1 MPANHRH
8 SKTDRGSIY
17 LHVLVTSLLVT
28 VLGLGSL
35 LAVRLQ
41 VRSVLLGRDS
51 AQARSCAASAV
62 EIGLLQVKQNASWRT
77 AWSNGVWLQ
86 DRQLGTGR
94 FTLEGIDPGDGVLS
108 DSLYEPLV
116 LTGIGTKGA
125 ARHKT
130 QVTLTPLVKPLA
142 AMGTCLHASG
152 RITVNG
158 SRRIT
163 VVGAPLS
170 TNGQLASSGTIDG
183 SAEVGSVYTAGV
195 ITGTLTVPAAAKPMP
210 AAALIASYASKAT
223 AVAYSG
229 TIDKAVLGPGCNPW
243 GSTDP
248 NGLYV
253 LDTGGNAIT
262 IKNTRI
268 YGTLIVKA
276 SGQSVIL
283 DGAMFCQSYNP
294 RFPVLLVD
302 GNLTIKC
309 TSASTTLS
317 ESTNAKN
324 YNPTGVPYGGVC
336 DTDTGDTYPNEIR
349 GLIHVS
355 GNLVLQETARI
366 VGAIVCNGA
375 VTCDGVNTIAHDASL
390 CTCPPDGYTY
400 VDSMSIS
407 PGSWRQ
413 TVD

>member
-1 MPANHRH
+1 MPANRP
-8 SKTDRGSIY
+8 DRRTCHGIIY
-17 LHVLVTSLLVT
+17 LHVLVTSLLVA

-41 VRSVLLGRDS
+41 VRSALLDRES

-62 EIGLLQVKQNASWRT
+62 EIGLLRIKQDANWRT
-77 AWSNGVWLQ
+77 VWPNGVWLQ
-86 DRQLGTGR
+86 DKSLGGGR
-94 FTLEGIDPGDGVLS
+94 FTLEGIDPVDGVLS
-108 DSLYEPLV
+108 DSLCEPLV
-116 LTGIGTKGA
+116 LTGIGARGA
-125 ARHKT
+125 ARHKM
-130 QVTLTPLVKPLA
+130 QVTLTPVVKPLA
-142 AMGTCLHASG
+142 ALGTCLHASG

-183 SAEVGSVYTAGV
+183 SAEVGSVYTAGT
-195 ITGTLTVPAAAKPMP
+195 ITGTLTVPAANKPMP
-210 AAALIASYASKAT
+210 AASLIAAYAAKAT
-223 AVAYSG
+223 KVACSG
-229 TIDKAVLGPGCNPW
+229 TIDKVVLGPGCNPW

-253 LDTGGNAIT
+253 LDTGGTAVT

-283 DGAMFCQSYNP
+283 DGAMFCQNYNSQ
-294 RFPVLLVD
+294 FPVLLVD

-309 TSASTTLS
+309 TSATTTLS
-317 ESTNAKN
+317 EASNAKN
-324 YNPTGVPYGGVC
+324 YNPTGAPYGGVC
-336 DTDTGDTYPNEIR
+336 DADTSDTYPNEIR

-355 GNLVLQETARI
+355 GSLVLQNTARI
-366 VGAIVCNGA
+366 VGAIVCGGA
-375 VTCDGVNTIAHDASL
+375 VTCDGTNTIVRDASL
-390 CTCPPDGYTY
+390 CTCPPDGYTF
-400 VDSMSIS
+400 VDGMSIS

-413 TVD
+413 VVD